1 MVSAIAAA
9 MWGGLASV
17 SLLLGAALALR
28 WTLSDRLTGAVM
40 GFGSGALV
48 SSIAYELVP
57 ESLVAG
63 GGRWMVFAFAAGALT
78 FFAADWAIDRSGGAE
93 RKRIARR
100 QGAGSGTAIFLGTLL
115 DGVPE
120 SLILGMGLATGGSIS
135 VAFLTAVFVS
145 NAPEGV
151 AGTRSLVAAGRSP
164 RRVVGMWTAL
174 VIASAAAAA
183 LGFAIVRSVPEADGR
198 YAKAFAGGAVLTMLA
213 DVMMPEA
220 FEHGG
225 KVVGLLA
232 TLGFL
237 TAAILSVME

>member
-100 QGAGSGTAIFLGTLL
+100 QGADRAPRSSWGRCSTAC
-115 DGVPE
+115 P
-120 SLILGMGLATGGSIS
+120 S
-135 VAFLTAVFVS
+135 
-145 NAPEGV
+145 
-151 AGTRSLVAAGRSP
+151 RSSWAWALPRAARS
-164 RRVVGMWTAL
+164 
-174 VIASAAAAA
+174 ASH
-183 LGFAIVRSVPEADGR
+183 S
-198 YAKAFAGGAVLTMLA
+198 
-213 DVMMPEA
+213 
-220 FEHGG
+220 
-225 KVVGLLA
+225 
-232 TLGFL
+232 
-237 TAAILSVME
+237 